1 MDKAPIVLF
10 VYNRIEHTKI
20 TIEALK
26 NNIYADESDLYIFS
40 DGPKNEGAFEKVNE
54 IRKILRNISG
64 FRNVY
69 IIEREKNYGLADNI
83 ISGVTEIVNKYK
95 KVIVLEDDIVTSKYF
110 LKFMND
116 SLDRYENNNEVMSVS
131 GYISPIKSD
140 NLPDSFFL
148 PWFECWGWGTW
159 KRSWDFFER
168 NPQKLLLSIN
178 FKQINF
184 INVNKSFPLMWNQ
197 VIDNYTNRIKTWAI
211 FFHIVICENEG
222 KVLYPKGSLC
232 NNIGFDGS
240 GENCNVCNAYNVE
253 LNNSPQV
260 VFPEVIENDKRA
272 MNSLISF
279 YKKQVNIFSR
289 VKLFIKRLYYY
300 IYLHLFF

>member
-140 NLPDSFFL
+140 NLPDGEHGNVVGIFL
-148 PWFECWGWGTW
+148 
-159 KRSWDFFER
+159 
-168 NPQKLLLSIN
+168 
-178 FKQINF
+178 
-184 INVNKSFPLMWNQ
+184 NVIPKS
-197 VIDNYTNRIKTWAI
+197 
-211 FFHIVICENEG
+211 
-222 KVLYPKGSLC
+222 
-232 NNIGFDGS
+232 
-240 GENCNVCNAYNVE
+240 
-253 LNNSPQV
+253 
-260 VFPEVIENDKRA
+260 
-272 MNSLISF
+272 
-279 YKKQVNIFSR
+279 
-289 VKLFIKRLYYY
+289 YY
-300 IYLHLFF
+300 

>member
-1 MDKAPIVLF
+1 
-10 VYNRIEHTKI
+10 
-20 TIEALK
+20 
-26 NNIYADESDLYIFS
+26 
-40 DGPKNEGAFEKVNE
+40 
-54 IRKILRNISG
+54 
-64 FRNVY
+64 
-69 IIEREKNYGLADNI
+69 
-83 ISGVTEIVNKYK
+83 
-95 KVIVLEDDIVTSKYF
+95 
-110 LKFMND
+110 
-116 SLDRYENNNEVMSVS
+116 
-131 GYISPIKSD
+131 
-140 NLPDSFFL
+140 
-148 PWFECWGWGTW
+148 
-159 KRSWDFFER
+159 
-168 NPQKLLLSIN
+168 
-178 FKQINF
+178 
-184 INVNKSFPLMWNQ
+184 MWNQ